1 MTTLTSS
8 ADSLALV
15 PGDVGACRVEATALN
30 TRSQDYDTLDETL
43 RSAAARVEWSGLAYE
58 AFVDCVAFLRKRVQ
72 RASDDFAR
80 ASSALA
86 EFAFTLEW
94 GQREAARAIAMWAAG
109 DREEKDSTASA
120 SLPGLVRTTSPKK
133 HAAQSVLDDAANAV
147 DAAERIAAEALR
159 ELAASAPRSIFAA
172 SPRTTMT
179 RRDGDGLLDS
189 LSLLYGADLGLY
201 LARHPDLLTE
211 LSALGAPAIA
221 TWWSTL
227 SEAQKTDLMR
237 RAPEVIGNLDG
248 VPYGYRDRA
257 NVSRLKELAAEARRG
272 LDPERAR
279 AIEWLLERYGDGRGR
294 ALDPPEFLIA
304 LDTSHPGIPLAQIS
318 VGDLDTATT
327 ANWLVPGM
335 NSSLLEA
342 KDYLRA
348 AANLNWSNPDSA
360 TVLFLGYDS
369 PKLPSLDVLYGD
381 KARTGGARLADALT
395 GYNAVRD
402 QSGVHSALTV
412 IGHSYGTPVVA
423 NALAGRDLR
432 VDNVILVASAGIEP
446 GITAEDL
453 HARGG
458 VFVTEAAPDSVADV
472 GRIGSG
478 RIDPR
483 DPAFGAVEF
492 GSDGAWFTDGTVMD
506 GVAGHDAVGDSK
518 AADRGHY
525 FADQTES
532 LWNIRKIIEGD
543 GRPLPPGPPIAP
555 VPSSEKAI
563 R

>member
-15 PGDVGACRVEATALN
+15 PGDVGACRIEATALN

-86 EFAFTLEW
+86 QFAFTLEW

-172 SPRTTMT
+172 APRTTMT
-179 RRDGDGLLDS
+179 GRDGGGLLDS
-189 LSLLYGADLGLY
+189 LSLLYGANLGLY
-201 LARHPDLLTE
+201 LARHPDLLAE

-257 NVSRLKELAAEARRG
+257 NVSRLKELAAEARQG
-272 LDPERAR
+272 LDPERAK
-279 AIEWLLERYGDGRGR
+279 AIEWLLERYGDGLGPTRQ
-294 ALDPPEFLIA
+294 PPEFLLS
-304 LDTSHPGIPLAQIS
+304 LDTTAPGIPLAQLA

-342 KDYLRA
+342 NNYLRA
-348 AANLNWSNPDSA
+348 VTNLNFGNHSSA
-360 TVLFLGYDS
+360 TVLFVGYES
-369 PKLPSLDVLYGD
+369 PKLLDLDVFDGG
-381 KARTGGARLADALT
+381 KARVGANRLAEALA

-402 QSGVHSALTV
+402 QAGLTSQLTV
-412 IGHSYGTPVVA
+412 IGHSYGTTVVT
-423 NALAGRDLR
+423 NALSPADLR
-432 VDNVILVASAGIEP
+432 VDNVILVASAGVEH
-446 GITAEDL
+446 GIAAQDL
-453 HARGG
+453 HAHDG
-458 VFVTEAAPDSVADV
+458 VYVTEGLRDDVADV
-472 GRIGSG
+472 GRIGSH
-478 RIDPR
+478 RSDPR
-483 DPAFGAVEF
+483 DAAFGGHLF
-492 GSDGAWFTDGTVMD
+492 GSDGARLPDGTELA
-506 GVAGHDAVGDSK
+506 GVTGHNAVGGSESD
-518 AADRGHY
+518 DRGHY
-525 FADQTES
+525 FGKGTES
-532 LWNIRKIIEGD
+532 LWNMQHIIEG
-543 GRPLPPGPPIAP
+543 GRIVPPLTLAPGISPVVPP
-555 VPSSEKAI
+555 V
-563 R
+563 